1 MNGTLLPERIDA
13 YLAPDRI
20 VLRRRGDSRHHTA
33 VPDADAP
40 SWYAA
45 LAALD
50 RALHAE
56 APHHPGRRLPRAL
69 AAAVAPRLHIVL
81 AGQYARW
88 LLLPWQAEIASPAEV
103 EALARLRLREIYGD
117 SARHWQLCCAERPPG
132 EATPVCA
139 IDKELLDG
147 LRALA
152 EEHGC
157 RLESVRPLFA
167 AAADHW
173 RRQLPRGVV
182 WFGLLDNS
190 HLSLGLLHERRWLAL
205 HSESIDSTLE
215 SDQGEAM
222 AGLMARSALA
232 AGVANDGARLLLC
245 GDGASRCLT
254 PLPEAAVSRL
264 GAALPWLAAVSA
276 VPANSA
282 REAAA

>member
-13 YLAPDRI
+13 HLAPDEI
-20 VLRRRGDSRHHTA
+20 VLRRRTGSCRLA
-33 VPDADAP
+33 VSPDPDAP

-56 APHHPGRRLPRAL
+56 APRHPGSRLPRAL
-69 AAAVAPRLHIVL
+69 ATAVAPRLHIVL

-88 LLLPWQAEIASPAEV
+88 LLLPWQAEIASPVEV
-103 EALARLRLREIYGD
+103 DALARLRLREIYGD
-117 SARHWQLCCAERPPG
+117 TARHWQVSCAERPPG

-152 EEHGC
+152 AQHGC

-173 RRQLPRGVV
+173 RKKLPRGVV
-182 WFGLLDNS
+182 WFGLLDKA
-190 HLSLGLLHERRWLAL
+190 HLSLGLLHDRRWLAL
-205 HSESIDSTLE
+205 HSESIDPA
-215 SDQGEAM
+215 DHAAGEAI

-232 AGVANDGARLLLC
+232 AGVATDAARLLLC
-245 GDGASRCLT
+245 GDGAGECVT
-254 PLPEAAVSRL
+254 TLPGAAVSPL
-264 GAALPWLAAVSA
+264 GAALPWLPAAA
-276 VPANSA
+276 ANSQ
-282 REAAA
+282 RESAA